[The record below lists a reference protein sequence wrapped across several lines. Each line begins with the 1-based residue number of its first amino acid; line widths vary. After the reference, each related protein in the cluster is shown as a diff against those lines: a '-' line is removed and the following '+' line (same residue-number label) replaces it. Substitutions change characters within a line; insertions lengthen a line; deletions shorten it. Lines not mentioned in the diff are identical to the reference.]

1 MASDEDA
8 RRKVDLIL
16 QRNGK
21 EPTRLLSVLRD
32 IHAEF
37 RQIPAPIQ
45 TFVAAELG
53 ICTTQVRAVSEFYN
67 FLTLDP
73 RGKFDLCISDSITD
87 HMLGSREI
95 TSYLCQRLGLQP
107 GKTRPD
113 GRVSVDFTSCTGMCD
128 QGPAALV
135 NGHALTKL
143 SRMRVDRIVEL
154 IEQDVPLAKWPREF
168 FAVRNTI
175 HRRDRL
181 LRRPVPSGAALKW
194 SLLRGREST
203 FAELEKSGLRGRG
216 GAGFPTTWKWRF
228 CHETA
233 EELAVCPP
241 GQPAANVERYVVCNA
256 DEGEPGTFK
265 DRVLLDEHADQ
276 VFEGMTLCALLI
288 DARKGFVYLRGEY
301 LYLHERLLRVLDTR
315 RRNGLLGDKILGR
328 PDFDFDIEIRLGA
341 GAYICGEES
350 ALIESLEG
358 KRGIPRNRPPYPVTH
373 GYLGKPT
380 VVNNVE
386 TFFAAAAIALYGG
399 AWFAAAGTEKSKGT
413 KLLSISGDC
422 DRPGI
427 YEYPFGVPVGRILG
441 DCGAQDTLAVQVGGP
456 SGTFISASEFDRKI
470 AFEDLP
476 TGGSFMVFNDSRDV
490 LAIARN
496 FTHFFAEE
504 SCGFCT
510 PCRVGT
516 TLMKNLL
523 DKIYDGHGT
532 TGDLVELARLSRL
545 VRSAS
550 HCGLGQTAANPILHT
565 LERFPERYEQ
575 RLKTTR
581 FEPGFDIDGALA
593 AAREMTGREDAGAHL
608 SQTVGEGMA

>member
-8 RRKVDLIL
+8 RTKVDRIL
-16 QRNGK
+16 QRNGND
-21 EPTRLLSVLRD
+21 PTRLLSLLRD
-32 IHAEF
+32 IQAEF
-37 RQIPAPIQ
+37 HQIPAPIP
-45 TFVAAELG
+45 TFLAAKLG
-53 ICTTQVRAVSEFYN
+53 LCPTQVRAVCEFYG
-67 FLTLDP
+67 FLSLDS
-73 RGKFDLCISDSITD
+73 RGTFDLRISDSITD
-87 HMLGSREI
+87 HLLGSREVANH
-95 TSYLCQRLGLQP
+95 LCQQLGLLP
-107 GKTRPD
+107 GETRSD
-113 GRVSVDFTSCTGMCD
+113 GRVSINFTSCTGMCD

-135 NGHALTKL
+135 NGHALTNL
-143 SRMRVDRIVEL
+143 SRMRVDRIIEL
-154 IEQDVPLAKWPREF
+154 IEQNVPLAEWPREL

-216 GAGFPTTWKWRF
+216 GAGFPTAWKWRF
-228 CHETA
+228 CHQTA
-233 EELAVCPP
+233 EKLAVCPAV
-241 GQPAANVERYVVCNA
+241 QPAANVERYVICNA

-265 DRVLLDEHADQ
+265 DRVLLDEHANQ

-288 DARKGFVYLRGEY
+288 GARKGLVYLRGEY
-301 LYLHERLLRVLDTR
+301 LYLYERLLRVLDAR
-315 RRNGLLGDKILGR
+315 RRDGLLGDKILGR

-358 KRGIPRNRPPYPVTH
+358 KRGIPRNRPPYPVSH

-399 AWFAAAGTEKSKGT
+399 AWFAAVGTEKSKGT

-427 YEYPFGVPVGRILG
+427 YEYPFGVAVDRILQ
-441 DCGAQDTLAVQVGGP
+441 DCGAHDPFAVQVGGP

-476 TGGSFMVFNDSRDV
+476 TGGSFMVFDHTRDV

-516 TLMKNLL
+516 TLLKNLL
-523 DKIYDGHGT
+523 DKICDGHGT
-532 TGDLVELARLSRL
+532 MGDLAELTRLSRL

-565 LERFPERYEQ
+565 LERFPERYQ
-575 RLKTTR
+575 RRLKAIR
-581 FEPGFDIDGALA
+581 FEPGFDVDGALA
-593 AAREMTGREDAGAHL
+593 VAREMTGREDAGAHL
-608 SQTVGEGMA
+608 SQNTDEGMA